1 MRAVNIVGFK
11 DTGKTTLCA
20 EIIRELASMGIQ
32 AGSLKF
38 THQAG
43 LDKPGTDT
51 SKLLE
56 VSPAVAAI
64 GESESAIFWKQKR
77 SFADM
82 LPLFGLD
89 MLVVE
94 GGKDLGVMP
103 RIVIA
108 RDAAE
113 ARSLGAGEPGL
124 ALAVFGPVG
133 VGKVPAVNDIRKLAE
148 IVSERAFLLPG
159 LDCGGCGR
167 TDCRE
172 LAMEIV
178 GGKAHVSDCTAMGGD
193 ISVTVNGAPLGVNP
207 FVSRIL
213 RAGIV
218 AMLGELKGYA
228 PGDTVIRLKG

>member
-20 EIIRELASMGIQ
+20 ELIRELAAMGVQ

-77 SFADM
+77 SLADM
-82 LPLFGLD
+82 LPLIGQD

-94 GGKDLGVMP
+94 GGKNLGVMP

-108 RDAAE
+108 QDAAE

-124 ALAVFGPVG
+124 ALAVFGPQG
-133 VGKVPAVNDIRKLAE
+133 VDKTPAVSDVRKLAE

-178 GGKAHVSDCTAMGGD
+178 AGRGHVSDCTAMGGELS
-193 ISVTVNGAPLGVNP
+193 ITVNGAPLGVNP

-213 RAGIV
+213 SAGMT

-228 PGDTVIRLKG
+228 PGDIVIRLTS

>member
-20 EIIRELASMGIQ
+20 ELIRELSAMGIQ

-43 LDKPGTDT
+43 LDKPDTDT
-51 SKLLE
+51 SKLLK
-56 VSPAVAAI
+56 VSPVVAAI

-82 LPLFGLD
+82 LPLIGHD

-124 ALAVFGPVG
+124 ALAVFGPEG
-133 VGKVPAVNDIRKLAE
+133 VDQAPAVNDIRKLAE
-148 IVSERAFLLPG
+148 IVSVQAFLLPG

-167 TDCRE
+167 ADCRE
-172 LAMEIV
+172 LAMEIA
-178 GGKAHVSDCTAMGGD
+178 GGRAQISDCTAMGGD
-193 ISVTVNGAPLGVNP
+193 LSITVNDAPLGVNP

-213 RAGIV
+213 RSGIA

-228 PGDTVIRLKG
+228 PGEIVIRLKG

>member
-1 MRAVNIVGFK
+1 MRAVNIVGYK

-20 EIIRELASMGIQ
+20 EIIRELSAMGIQ

-43 LDKPGTDT
+43 LDKTGTDT

-77 SFADM
+77 SVTDM
-82 LPLFGLD
+82 FPLLGQD

-94 GGKDLGVMP
+94 GGKDLGIMP
-103 RIVIA
+103 RVVIA

-113 ARSLGAGEPGL
+113 ARSLGAGEQGL
-124 ALAVFGPVG
+124 ALAVFGPESVDQT
-133 VGKVPAVNDIRKLAE
+133 PAVNDIRELAE

-172 LAMEIV
+172 LALEIV
-178 GGKAHVSDCTAMGGD
+178 SGRAKLSDCTSMGGD
-193 ISVTVNGAPLGVNP
+193 ISITVNGAPLGVNP

-213 RAGIV
+213 RAGIA
-218 AMLGELKGYA
+218 AMLCELKGYV
-228 PGDTVIRLKG
+228 PGDTVIKLKG

>member
-20 EIIRELASMGIQ
+20 GIIRELAAMGMQ

-64 GESESAIFWKQKR
+64 GESESAIFWKRKR
-77 SFADM
+77 SFAEM
-82 LPLFGLD
+82 LPLLGHDL
-89 MLVVE
+89 LVVE

-113 ARSLGAGEPGL
+113 ARTLGAGEPGL
-124 ALAVFGPVG
+124 ALAVFGPEG
-133 VGKVPAVNDIRKLAE
+133 VDQTPAVNDIRKLAE
-148 IVSERAFLLPG
+148 MIIERAFLLPG

-167 TDCRE
+167 SDCRE

-178 GGKAHVSDCTAMGGD
+178 GGKARVSDCTAMGGD
-193 ISVTVNGAPLGVNP
+193 ISVMVNGAPLGVNP

-228 PGDTVIRLKG
+228 PGDTVITLKG